1 MSWSGYYWT
10 WAECERGSCQVI
22 GRWQKSCCGV
32 EERRTTKQISDKG
45 GWIFGFL
52 KVFRKVSQKL

>member
-1 MSWSGYYWT
+1 VDTIGHGLNVS
-10 WAECERGSCQVI
+10 EGSCQVI
-22 GRWQKSCCGV
+22 GRWHKSCCGV